1 MVTFADKAKQ
11 LGATSFTPCS
21 KNETFR
27 ADGAK
32 ILWQPGVYQGNGSEN
47 RVNICIQSEEASEML
62 SGYEDCLEGNLCS
75 VVKDCGNM
83 YYVRA
88 KMQWDKVHF
97 FNAEN
102 ERVSKP
108 PTLAGYN
115 CNVMFHIKG
124 KWASHGQVG
133 LSVEVTDIQLL
144 EPEETDYKSPF
155 L

>member
-1 MVTFADKAKQ
+1 M
-11 LGATSFTPCS
+11 
-21 KNETFR
+21 
-27 ADGAK
+27 
-32 ILWQPGVYQGNGSEN
+32 
-47 RVNICIQSEEASEML
+47 
-62 SGYEDCLEGNLCS
+62 CS
-75 VVKDCGNM
+75 VIKDCGNF

-88 KMQWDKVHF
+88 KMQWDKVRF

-108 PTLAGYN
+108 HTLAGYN